1 MLLIHKIKI
10 IEAYLNLLG
19 ALKKEQVAIEF
30 YSRTATLRQSTI
42 SLVINGIK
50 PGVDSSIASANYSV
64 AKRTLIEA
72 TKVKRVCLTQLE
84 LLIGGKGNITAID
97 TSKYGSQIP
106 AINLSDSISYGSNP
120 AFLNAI
126 SNSKLSWAQT
136 KAVERAYLPTIH
148 FIGIA
153 SERGSGIGTGA
164 GPLQTANPNFGDGF
178 APNTFNYLFGVSLN
192 WNILYLP
199 QFTKEV
205 KSAKSVSKSYDM
217 KVAESELAAAA
228 GLKNAK
234 IEIKAALD
242 QAAESPIGLKAA
254 QDAFQQTKARYDNGL
269 ATLVDLTQSNYLL
282 HEAALDVVTAKINVW
297 KAILIQT
304 ATTGNIN
311 LFLNL

>member
-1 MLLIHKIKI
+1 
-10 IEAYLNLLG
+10 
-19 ALKKEQVAIEF
+19 
-30 YSRTATLRQSTI
+30 
-42 SLVINGIK
+42 
-50 PGVDSSIASANYSV
+50 
-64 AKRTLIEA
+64 
-72 TKVKRVCLTQLE
+72 
-84 LLIGGKGNITAID
+84 
-97 TSKYGSQIP
+97 
-106 AINLSDSISYGSNP
+106 
-120 AFLNAI
+120 
-126 SNSKLSWAQT
+126 
-136 KAVERAYLPTIH
+136 
-148 FIGIA
+148 
-153 SERGSGIGTGA
+153 
-164 GPLQTANPNFGDGF
+164 
-178 APNTFNYLFGVSLN
+178 
-192 WNILYLP
+192 
-199 QFTKEV
+199 
-205 KSAKSVSKSYDM
+205 M